1 MDNDEKRKELETA
14 IACGGMD
21 KTAFHYNETKETVR
35 VRTIRR
41 TSEYASFLRLV
52 EANETDKLICTYTGK
67 PDEWLDTVTLESQL
81 ELLEA
86 VLDLNFPLVARYTD
100 FLPKVTETAKRAM
113 TRASDAAAPALDSES
128 AARLEKLRN
137 ALDQRKS
144 T

>member
-21 KTAFHYNETKETVR
+21 KIATHYDGTTETVR

-41 TSEYASFLRLV
+41 TSEYAPFLRLV
-52 EANETDKLICTYTGK
+52 EANNTDKLICDYTGK
-67 PDEWLDTVTLESQL
+67 PDEWLDTITIESQL
-81 ELLEA
+81 SILEA

-113 TRASDAAAPALDSES
+113 TRASADAAPALDSES

-144 T
+144 I